1 MIIQDIEY
9 TDRYIRITLDTGEYI
24 RVDTASIPS
33 GLLRKG
39 GAIDI
44 DAYNHLKEESRLFE
58 CKEKALYYISIRS
71 RTEYDMKKYLMKK
84 GFDKTTISRVV
95 QYLTER
101 GLINDYEYAV
111 HYIQSVREHKV
122 IGNKMLEKK
131 LFEKGVDKGIIKKA
145 IRKTENKEPDIE
157 QVYQLALKKY
167 NQVKVKSNATVKV
180 VAFLQ
185 QRGFS
190 WEIIKKVMKRIGD
203 DYEDIQDIQE

>member
-24 RVDTASIPS
+24 RVEHSSVPS
-33 GLLRKG
+33 GLLRRG
-39 GAIDI
+39 MAIDI
-44 DAYNHLKEESRLFE
+44 EAYTHLKEESMLFE

-71 RTEYDMKKYLMKK
+71 CTEHGIKKYLMKK
-84 GFDKTTISRVV
+84 GFDKTIISRVL

-145 IRKTENKEPDIE
+145 IRKTEDKEPDIE
-157 QVYQLALKKY
+157 QVYKLALKKY
-167 NQVKVKSNATVKV
+167 NQVKEKTNAKVKV

-190 WEIIKKVMKRIGD
+190 WEIIKKVMKQFGD
-203 DYEDIQDIQE
+203 DYEDMHDIQE

>member
-1 MIIQDIEY
+1 MIIQNIEY
-9 TDRYIRITLDTGEYI
+9 TDRYIRITLDTGECI
-24 RVDTASIPS
+24 RVDNASVPS
-33 GLLRKG
+33 GLLRR
-39 GAIDI
+39 GAVIDI
-44 DAYNHLKEESRLFE
+44 EAYNHLKEESMLFE

-71 RTEYDMKKYLMKK
+71 RTEHDIKKYLMKK
-84 GFDKTTISRVV
+84 GFDKTTISRVL

-145 IRKTENKEPDIE
+145 IRKTEDKEPDIE
-157 QVYQLALKKY
+157 RVYQLALKKY
-167 NQVKVKSNATVKV
+167 NQVKEKSNAKVKV

-190 WEIIKKVMKRIGD
+190 WEVIKKVMKRFGD
-203 DYEDIQDIQE
+203 DYENMHDIQE